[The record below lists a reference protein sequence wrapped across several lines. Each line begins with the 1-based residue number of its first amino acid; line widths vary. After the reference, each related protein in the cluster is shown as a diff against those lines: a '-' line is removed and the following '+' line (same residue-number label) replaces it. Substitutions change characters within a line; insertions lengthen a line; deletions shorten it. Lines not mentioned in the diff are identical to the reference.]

1 MQRADSL
8 EKTLMMGGIGG
19 RRRRGWQRM
28 RSLDGINWLDGH
40 EFEWTLGVGDGPG
53 ALACCDSRCLKELD
67 MTERLNWTDPRFVLA
82 FHILSCVTLIKS
94 LNLSFLIWTMGPMM
108 VIPPSRL
115 HVCLQRANDPDRAF
129 WVPESG
135 TNMNYSATWEKAI
148 FCLEVMA
155 TIPKAKILIQAK
167 LHLFWTLTQ
176 NSDWA
181 DASVFW
187 APIRAKDYWLR
198 LLPSSALPVS
208 LSFSTTSPLKSHCK
222 ESCKGSWSLLSF
234 TVSSVTTSRCYG
246 YLS

>member
-1 MQRADSL
+1 MPDDHPPLPVGVEQKHTIWGLLPWVCAWPFTYLAVWAWSSHVTSVFSYG
-8 EKTLMMGGIGG
+8 KWAMMI
-19 RRRRGWQRM
+19 
-28 RSLDGINWLDGH
+28 
-40 EFEWTLGVGDGPG
+40 
-53 ALACCDSRCLKELD
+53 
-67 MTERLNWTDPRFVLA
+67 
-82 FHILSCVTLIKS
+82 
-94 LNLSFLIWTMGPMM
+94 
-108 VIPPSRL
+108 IPPSRL
-115 HVCLQRANDPDRAF
+115 HMCLQRASGPERAF
-129 WVPESG
+129 WVPESE